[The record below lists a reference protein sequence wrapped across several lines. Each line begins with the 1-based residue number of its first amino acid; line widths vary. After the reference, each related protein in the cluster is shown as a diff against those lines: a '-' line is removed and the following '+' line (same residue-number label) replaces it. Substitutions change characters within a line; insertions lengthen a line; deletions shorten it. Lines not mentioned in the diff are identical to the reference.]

1 MSRRRLAIDV
11 GFIREPGSTSSTAT
25 GDRRGGPDSQGE
37 KKTRLVVVAEKQEPR
52 TNSLGDWWDEQ
63 GDF

>member
-1 MSRRRLAIDV
+1 
-11 GFIREPGSTSSTAT
+11 
-25 GDRRGGPDSQGE
+25 
-37 KKTRLVVVAEKQEPR
+37 LVVGAEKQEPR